1 MPTRFGIILDDFMK
15 KIGYLTRGFMDLEQ
29 REQDLAIRE
38 FGELSK
44 EKDDWLYS
52 LRDGRVFAQENEEGS
67 YTMMLPEEY

>member
-1 MPTRFGIILDDFMK
+1 MG
-15 KIGYLTRGFMDLEQ
+15 LEQ
-29 REQDLAIRE
+29 REQDIAIRE

>member
-1 MPTRFGIILDDFMK
+1 MIFMK
-15 KIGYLTRGFMDLEQ
+15 KIGYLTRGFMGLEQ

-38 FGELSK
+38 FEELSK
-44 EKDDWLYS
+44 EKDDWLYW

>member
-1 MPTRFGIILDDFMK
+1 MIFMK
-15 KIGYLTRGFMDLEQ
+15 KICYLTRGFMGLEQ

-52 LRDGRVFAQENEEGS
+52 LSDGRVFAQENEKGS

>member
-1 MPTRFGIILDDFMK
+1 MIFMK
-15 KIGYLTRGFMDLEQ
+15 KIGYLTRGFMGLEQ

-52 LRDGRVFAQENEEGS
+52 LREGRVFAQENDEGS